1 MQHIRKVCIFDFDG
15 TMVDSPLPTAE
26 NKQKWATMSA
36 QPLGKGWWGNPNSL
50 CIEVFDPKLI
60 EHVKADALDR
70 IADESCYVVLLTGRM
85 PRFSKVVKEI
95 LRQGGIPY
103 MDDYF
108 FNGESDTMTYKL
120 GVMRKLHEQFPHVK
134 EMEMWEDRVEH
145 IPSFISLGEELV
157 GKGFIL
163 HQI

>member
-1 MQHIRKVCIFDFDG
+1 MLHIKKFCIFDFDG
-15 TMVDSPLPTAE
+15 TLCLSPEPTPE
-26 NKQKWATMSA
+26 NKEKWATTTNL
-36 QPLGKGWWGNPNSL
+36 PLGKGWWGNPNSL
-50 CIEVFDPKLI
+50 CIDVFDPKLI

-85 PRFSKVVKEI
+85 PKFSKIVKEI

-108 FNGESDTMTYKL
+108 FNGESDTLSYKL
-120 GVMRKLHEQFPHVK
+120 GVMRTLHEQFPHVK
-134 EMEMWEDRVEH
+134 QMEMWEDRVEH
-145 IPSFISLGEELV
+145 IPSFNTLGEELF
-157 GKGFIL
+157 GDGFVM